1 MNTTETTMKPISALT
16 AISNELKSENCEKH
30 GNYSS
35 RNLYKTVWST
45 CPKCAAEQADKRRNE
60 EAEKAAQERHR
71 AWQKRLGEAG
81 IPDRFQNRTLDSY
94 SATSEGQKRALAFA
108 TSYADQFDESL
119 KSGRS
124 AIFCGKPGTGKTH
137 LAVGVALQIMKC
149 GRCAMFTTVQRMVRR
164 VKDTFRKNSEESEG
178 DVINMLTYPDLLII
192 DEIGVQFGS
201 DFEKNLMF
209 DILNER
215 YEKLRPT
222 LLLSNLTAPE
232 IKAFLGERIY
242 DRLREDG
249 GQFVPFD
256 WQSHRG
262 S

>member
-1 MNTTETTMKPISALT
+1 
-16 AISNELKSENCEKH
+16 
-30 GNYSS
+30 
-35 RNLYKTVWST
+35 
-45 CPKCAAEQADKRRNE
+45 
-60 EAEKAAQERHR
+60 
-71 AWQKRLGEAG
+71 
-81 IPDRFQNRTLDSY
+81 
-94 SATSEGQKRALAFA
+94 
-108 TSYADQFDESL
+108 
-119 KSGRS
+119 
-124 AIFCGKPGTGKTH
+124 
-137 LAVGVALQIMKC
+137 
-149 GRCAMFTTVQRMVRR
+149 
-164 VKDTFRKNSEESEG
+164 
-178 DVINMLTYPDLLII
+178 LLII

-201 DFEKNLMF
+201 PFETNLMF

-262 S
+262 ITL